1 MEKREEF
8 IQCEKRLFEAYGF
21 RSAVNGAVVPLSP
34 IDKIIYVV
42 MRDRYNFFV
51 NKQKGKYHESQE
63 TTAERAGTFRRKV
76 NETVKMFMEHGIIK
90 GRKEKMG
97 EHIHWVYEEIHPLV
111 LCKKEGDLFLRD
123 KLKTREKPPTKE
135 AIYSSMNNYSI
146 EDEDDLPW

>member
-8 IQCEKRLFEAYGF
+8 IQCEKRLFESYGF
-21 RSAVNGAVVPLSP
+21 RSEIDGSVVPLSP

-42 MRDRYNFFV
+42 MRDRYDFFV

-76 NETVKMFMEHGIIK
+76 NETVKMFMEHGVIK
-90 GRKEKMG
+90 GKKEKVG
-97 EHIHWVYEEIHPLV
+97 DHVHWVYEEIHPLV

-123 KLKTREKPPTKE
+123 KMKAKEKPPVKE
-135 AIYSSMNNYSI
+135 AVYSSINDCSI
-146 EDEDDLPW
+146 EEDDLPW